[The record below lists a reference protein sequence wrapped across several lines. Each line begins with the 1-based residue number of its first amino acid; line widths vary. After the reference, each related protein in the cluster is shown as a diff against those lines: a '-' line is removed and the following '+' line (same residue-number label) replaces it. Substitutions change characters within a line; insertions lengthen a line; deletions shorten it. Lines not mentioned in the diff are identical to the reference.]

1 MPELLVPQRMQLAKP
16 AKRLLWLGQVPA
28 YLTLGL
34 WTLFLVFMV
43 SWIVLASLSTTRG
56 IFTNDLLG
64 HGFHFENYSK
74 ALGTLNMGRYLLNT
88 LVYVCIA
95 LVLIVGVSAPAS
107 YILSRFEFRG
117 RRLLTQMF
125 VAGMG
130 IPGVLLLIPLYT
142 LFLRL
147 RLDSNPL
154 SLILVY
160 VGISIPFTVFFLTG
174 FFSTLPREVQEAA
187 AVDGCSDRQTFWRVM
202 LPLAQPG
209 IATVTIFNFL
219 GLWNEYFWALVLVN
233 TPEQRTLSL
242 GLQALLQDMRYSG
255 DWAGL
260 FAAVVI
266 VVLPTIVFFVWQS
279 ERIIAGVTAGAVK

>member
-107 YILSRFEFRG
+107 YILSRFELRG

>member
-1 MPELLVPQRMQLAKP
+1 MQLAKP

>member
-1 MPELLVPQRMQLAKP
+1 VPELLVPQRMQLAKP